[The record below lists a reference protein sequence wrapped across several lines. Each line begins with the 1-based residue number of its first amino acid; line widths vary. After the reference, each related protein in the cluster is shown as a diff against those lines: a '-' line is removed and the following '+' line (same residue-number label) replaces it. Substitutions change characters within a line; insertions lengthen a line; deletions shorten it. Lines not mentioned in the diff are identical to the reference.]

1 MLLCL
6 ALPRALYLYNDIVLA
21 FVRLL
26 TAGEDFLTRSLIP
39 MLLKEKGIV
48 KRSHL
53 NSLVKARAI
62 TRVSDHA
69 EELDELVHIDI
80 EP

>member
-1 MLLCL
+1 
-6 ALPRALYLYNDIVLA
+6 
-21 FVRLL
+21 
-26 TAGEDFLTRSLIP
+26 

-48 KRSHL
+48 KRAHL